1 MNVREVSKDKRE
13 VVAVLEA
20 DDLVR
25 ICNAIY
31 YAIKSDSIKQDKY
44 AKLYSDLQIARDLCQ
59 YGHLDNVSL
68 KRIVKTR
75 QLKVEG
81 GKNERD

>member
-1 MNVREVSKDKRE
+1 M
-13 VVAVLEA
+13 LEA
-20 DDLVR
+20 DDLIK

-31 YAIKSDSIKQDKY
+31 YAIKSNAIGQDKY

-68 KRIVKTR
+68 KSIIKTR
-75 QLKVEG
+75 QLMVKEG
-81 GKNERD
+81 KE